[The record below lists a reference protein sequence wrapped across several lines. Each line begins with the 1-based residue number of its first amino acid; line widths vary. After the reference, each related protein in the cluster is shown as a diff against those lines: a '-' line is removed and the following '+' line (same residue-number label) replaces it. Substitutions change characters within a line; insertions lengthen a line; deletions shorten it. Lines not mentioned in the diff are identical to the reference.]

1 LNEASARKSERRVTD
16 NPDLPLVLG
25 ICPLL
30 GAVVSLLA
38 GLGLGIASFAVVVAG
53 SMAVAAMRTL
63 LPDRARVR
71 TALLLAAVV
80 TTAVTVLF
88 EAFLFEAWLALGV
101 ALPLVAINA
110 GIVVQLAAV
119 APEQPPGAAARD
131 AARLGTRILVW
142 LALLGGA
149 RELLGQGTVLAG
161 VEDVAGALAG
171 LTLHLT
177 PGERG
182 FNLALAP
189 AGGFFLLGLFVGAR
203 NWRAMRLGAAP
214 NVR

>member
-1 LNEASARKSERRVTD
+1 MNEASARNPERRVTD
-16 NPDLPLVLG
+16 DPALPLVLG

-38 GLGLGIASFAVVVAG
+38 GLGLGIATFAVVVAA
-53 SMAVAAMRTL
+53 SMLVAATRTL
-63 LPDRARVR
+63 VPERARMR

-80 TTAVTVLF
+80 TTAVTVMF
-88 EAFLFEAWLALGV
+88 EAFLFDAWLALSV

-119 APEQPPGAAARD
+119 ATGQPPGTAARD
-131 AARLGTRILVW
+131 AARLGTRMLVLLSILG
-142 LALLGGA
+142 AA

-161 VEDVAGALAG
+161 VGDVAGALAG

-177 PGERG
+177 AGERG

-203 NWRAMRLGAAP
+203 NWRAMRLAAAAGG
-214 NVR
+214 R

>member
-1 LNEASARKSERRVTD
+1 
-16 NPDLPLVLG
+16 
-25 ICPLL
+25 
-30 GAVVSLLA
+30 
-38 GLGLGIASFAVVVAG
+38 
-53 SMAVAAMRTL
+53 
-63 LPDRARVR
+63 
-71 TALLLAAVV
+71 
-80 TTAVTVLF
+80 
-88 EAFLFEAWLALGV
+88 
-101 ALPLVAINA
+101 
-110 GIVVQLAAV
+110 
-119 APEQPPGAAARD
+119 
-131 AARLGTRILVW
+131 VW